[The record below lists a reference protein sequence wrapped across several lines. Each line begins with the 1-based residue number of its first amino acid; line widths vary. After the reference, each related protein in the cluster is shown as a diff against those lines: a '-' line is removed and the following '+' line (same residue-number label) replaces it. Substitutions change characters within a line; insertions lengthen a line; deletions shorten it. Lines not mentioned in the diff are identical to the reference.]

1 MIAFTTHGEK
11 LPMVM
16 LGPFTECG
24 STLWVFPALKRAP
37 RPNDWNMSSDKS
49 LGRQGRW
56 KGLRHET
63 PESDAVPWRPFAER
77 LKVVNGS
84 SPKFAPLLV
93 LVLLFGVPD
102 CSPRKKAQDIR
113 RFCFIAG
120 VLIPSK
126 AAVAQ
131 SSLVHGAKRRKP

>member
-1 MIAFTTHGEK
+1 
-11 LPMVM
+11 MVM

-37 RPNDWNMSSDKS
+37 GLNDWNMSSDKS

-77 LKVVNGS
+77 LKVVTGS
-84 SPKFAPLLV
+84 SPKFAPPL
-93 LVLLFGVPD
+93 G
-102 CSPRKKAQDIR
+102 
-113 RFCFIAG
+113 FCFAFWG
-120 VLIPSK
+120 P
-126 AAVAQ
+126 
-131 SSLVHGAKRRKP
+131 